1 MSILIQENKK
11 RRLRNDFLQ
20 THVRKRKYSR
30 RKPEE
35 ALFSMKNIRFE

>member
-20 THVRKRKYSR
+20 TREEKEIFKEKTRVSIIFNEKY
-30 RKPEE
+30 
-35 ALFSMKNIRFE
+35 